1 MKLKTTV
8 AAVLVALAAAQPA
21 LADRYRGPAYYKPRP
36 AGYTVVRVADA
47 RPGPGDVVYARVIDA
62 APIVR
67 HVTVT
72 TPRRECWDE
81 TVYREPNR
89 GTGAVIAGGIIG
101 GAVGH
106 QFGSGRG
113 KDGATLLGA
122 LVGSTVA
129 HNVVQRQPYDA
140 VADTVQRCEV
150 HDEVHQ
156 EERIE
161 GYNVTYE
168 YNGQRYVTRTREDPG
183 HDIAVRVSVTPA
195 GY

>member
-21 LADRYRGPAYYKPRP
+21 FADRYHGPSYYTPRP
-36 AGYTVVRVADA
+36 AGYKVVRVADS
-47 RPGPGDVVYARVIDA
+47 GPGDIVYARVVDV

-67 HVTVT
+67 HVTVS
-72 TPRRECWDE
+72 TPQRECWDE

-129 HNVVQRQPYDA
+129 HNVVQRQPYEP

-150 HDEVHQ
+150 HDEVHE

-168 YNGQRYVTRTREDPG
+168 YDGQRYTTRTREHPG
-183 HDIAVRVSVTPA
+183 RDIAVRVTVTPA